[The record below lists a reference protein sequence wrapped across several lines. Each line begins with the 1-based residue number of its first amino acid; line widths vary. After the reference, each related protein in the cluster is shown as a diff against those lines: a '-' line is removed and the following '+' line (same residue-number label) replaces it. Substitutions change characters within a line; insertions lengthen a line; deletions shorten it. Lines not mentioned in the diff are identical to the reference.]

1 MLSTYTSAR
10 ENLAK
15 HTHQQSYCTVCINY
29 GVTIWRRCAILQD
42 RHHCML
48 SAAKAAIWQVSCT
61 LSTCTSPPFHSP
73 PLLSP
78 PSASLSLSLTLSLC
92 LVLSLLVFLTPA
104 IFPTFCSPLYP
115 RIIPFLHLYLPKH
128 PPPSR
133 PESHTE
139 TRGSVKIEW
148 RDEVEKE

>member
-78 PSASLSLSLTLSLC
+78 PSASLSLSYSLSL
-92 LVLSLLVFLTPA
+92 SSLVFISLSHSRHFSHLLLSSLPPYHP
-104 IFPTFCSPLYP
+104 FSPPL
-115 RIIPFLHLYLPKH
+115 F
-128 PPPSR
+128 
-133 PESHTE
+133 T
-139 TRGSVKIEW
+139 
-148 RDEVEKE
+148 